1 MHVEILNYYSC
12 FLLFMI
18 NNQMQFIYI
27 DIFKENISSKNHIFS
42 SFVESDFSAIERL
55 CRSEVVLDPSLAV
68 TQQPDTGNHLSLY

>member
-12 FLLFMI
+12 FLLLI
-18 NNQMQFIYI
+18 NNQLQFIHIDI

-55 CRSEVVLDPSLAV
+55 RRSEVVLDPCLAV
-68 TQQPDTGNHLSLY
+68 TQQPDTGI